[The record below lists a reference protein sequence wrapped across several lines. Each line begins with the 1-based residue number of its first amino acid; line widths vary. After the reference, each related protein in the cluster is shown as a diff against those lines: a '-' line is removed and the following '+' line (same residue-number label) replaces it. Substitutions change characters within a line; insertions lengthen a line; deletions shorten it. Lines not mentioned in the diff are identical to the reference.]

1 MKTII
6 KLAIAFVVV
15 VGCFN
20 VGRALMNE
28 YQFEDAVHEALLFDP
43 RMTDA
48 EIVAMVMKTAG
59 DFSVP
64 IEAGDIQIR
73 EQGPDVY
80 VDMSYTTT
88 VPVIPGVFEKE
99 WTFTPSTSTRMLVG
113 NRRKPS

>member
-6 KLAIAFVVV
+6 KIVIALVIVL
-15 VGCFN
+15 GCFN

-28 YQFEDAVHEALLFDP
+28 YQFEDSVHDALLFDP

-48 EIVAMVMKTAG
+48 EITAMVLERASQ
-59 DFSVP
+59 FSVP
-64 IEAGDIQIR
+64 LEAGDIQIR
-73 EQGPDVY
+73 EVGPDVH

-88 VPVIPGVFEKE
+88 VVVIPGVLEKD

-113 NRRKPS
+113 NRRRN